1 LPAAGTDDVADAP
14 PVWVYVDVVFD
25 LFHSGHVEFLRQS
38 RAFGDKLVVGLVS
51 DDDVASYKPRPIMTL
66 EERAAIVS
74 ACRYV
79 DRVIPNAPLH
89 CTRGFLDN
97 IGAAFV
103 CHGDD
108 FTPEQLDYWYGDLK
122 GTGRLKVVPYTRGV
136 SSREIISRIAD
147 RLRDGSLRIQ
157 L

>member
-1 LPAAGTDDVADAP
+1 MSDNA

-51 DDDVASYKPRPIMTL
+51 DDDVATYKPRPIMSM
-66 EERAAIVS
+66 EERAAVVS

-79 DRVIPNAPLH
+79 DKVVTNAPLH
-89 CTRGFLDN
+89 CTAPFLDQ
-97 IGAAFV
+97 IGASFV

-108 FTPEQLDYWYGDLK
+108 FTPEQLEYWYGDLK
-122 GTGRLKVVPYTRGV
+122 KTGRLKVVPYTAGI
-136 SSREIISRIAD
+136 SSRDIIARIAA

>member
-1 LPAAGTDDVADAP
+1 MTEAA

-25 LFHSGHVEFLRQS
+25 LFHHGHVEFLRQARS
-38 RAFGDKLVVGLVS
+38 LGDRLIVGLVN
-51 DDDVASYKPRPIMTL
+51 DDDVASYKPRPIMTMA
-66 EERAAIVS
+66 ERAGVVA
-74 ACRYV
+74 ACRFV
-79 DRVIPNAPLH
+79 DRVVPDAPLH
-89 CTRGFLDN
+89 CTRAFLDS

-108 FTPEQLDYWYGDLK
+108 FTPDELAYWYRDLS
-122 GTGRLKVVPYTRGV
+122 GTDRLKVVRYTSSI
-136 SSREIISRIAD
+136 SSRQIIERIAG

>member
-1 LPAAGTDDVADAP
+1 MTSVADAQ

-51 DDDVASYKPRPIMTL
+51 DDDVASYKPRPIMSL
-66 EERAAIVS
+66 DERAAVVS
-74 ACRYV
+74 ACRFV

-89 CTRGFLDN
+89 CTRAFLDS
-97 IGAAFV
+97 IGAAVV

-136 SSREIISRIAD
+136 SSREIIDRIAD
-147 RLRDGSLRIQ
+147 RLRDGSLRTR

>member
-1 LPAAGTDDVADAP
+1 MSGTS

-25 LFHSGHVEFLRQS
+25 LFHYGHVEFLRQA
-38 RAFGDKLVVGLVS
+38 RAFGDKVVVGLVS
-51 DDDVASYKPRPIMTL
+51 DDDVATYKPRPIISMT
-66 EERAAIVS
+66 ERAAVVS

-79 DRVIPNAPLH
+79 DRVVLNAPLH
-89 CTRGFLDN
+89 CTRAFLDE
-97 IGAAFV
+97 IGAAFA

-122 GTGRLKVVPYTRGV
+122 GTGRLRVVPYTPEI
-136 SSREIISRIAD
+136 SSRIIVERIAN
-147 RLRDGSLRIQ
+147 RLRDGTLRIG